1 LTTSPLGPYSAD
13 RPPERCGFRRA
24 RGRTRRV
31 SAPEFSLRGASGG
44 LSGPCPALLRGCVR
58 LGLRIAARGALSP
71 WVIYFDARPEVGLSN
86 GTEAAPTAGIR
97 PAIAVD
103 SIDQALARVE
113 QAGGRSIEPS
123 RDVGDG
129 YTGVFEDSEGNHIAL
144 WAFK

>member
-1 LTTSPLGPYSAD
+1 MSQRQSFHYVELPAD
-13 RPPERCGFRRA
+13 SLDRA
-24 RGRTRRV
+24 RRFYEAAFGWDFESPPAEHLRR
-31 SAPEFSLRGASGG
+31 G
-44 LSGPCPALLRGCVR
+44 
-58 LGLRIAARGALSP
+58 
-71 WVIYFDARPEVGLSN
+71 VIYFDARPEVGLSN